1 MPRVIFFCS
10 MGTWDA
16 LGSRAQGCWWT
27 PADPLGPSSSSGCR
41 GTRAVW
47 WLCRGERPR
56 PTGDRAARDVCLSV
70 GMDGQLVGRD
80 VTRANPPWAA
90 RLVLGLA
97 TPVLKTHKSEGK
109 AELWSRV
116 LGSGRSPWFWVWWWE
131 RLCTHNVWPQEQ
143 LCLFRGQRGCC
154 KPFGVT
160 PLAWAASPGG
170 SPARHPTAKQPHK
183 PQKWVLGP
191 LLEHSAG

>member
-10 MGTWDA
+10 VGTWDA

-143 LCLFRGQRGCC
+143 LCLLGDSVGAASLLGSPPQPGQPLLGG
-154 KPFGVT
+154 PQPGT
-160 PLAWAASPGG
+160 PLQNSL
-170 SPARHPTAKQPHK
+170 TN